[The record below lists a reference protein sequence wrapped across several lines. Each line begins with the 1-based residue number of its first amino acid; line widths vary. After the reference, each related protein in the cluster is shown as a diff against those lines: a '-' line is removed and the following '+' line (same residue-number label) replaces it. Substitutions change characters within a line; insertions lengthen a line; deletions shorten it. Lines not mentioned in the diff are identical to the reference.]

1 MMTITTL
8 PLPLDYDGLAPVQ
21 TSDDL
26 AYDFFQEELDEL
38 KSDLCDFDN
47 TAR

>member
-1 MMTITTL
+1 MMTIT

-26 AYDFFQEELDEL
+26 AYDSFQEELDEL
-38 KSDLCDFDN
+38 KAELEDFSF
-47 TAR
+47 